1 MDNLDAIRKYVT
13 TLDDFKR
20 WLNTNKARMF
30 RGHEVMIDT
39 DEMIRVKNKRIGMI
53 IDLIFKGDDILVVHI
68 WDEDLLADGTYPSDY
83 QDYEVFELFKAG
95 ETDYA
100 FLASNYQ
107 FSLSL

>member
-1 MDNLDAIRKYVT
+1 MDNLDAIRKSVI

-30 RGHEVMIDT
+30 RGLEVRIDT
-39 DEMIRVKNKRIGMI
+39 DEMIRVKNRVGLV
-53 IDLIFKGDDILVVHI
+53 IDLIFRGDDILIVHT
-68 WDEDLLADGTYPSDY
+68 WDKYLLDDGLDPNGY
-83 QDYEVFELFKAG
+83 QDCEEFKAG